1 MESKDSARFGGAA
14 APTFGGPGAALVT
27 GAGAGLG
34 RAIAVA
40 LARCGDAV
48 MVCDIDPDGGRETV
62 AVIEAAGG
70 TARFEPCNVAVPAD
84 AERAV
89 AACLDAFGRLDR
101 AVNNAGIEGARAAVA
116 DYGVDEW
123 RRVID
128 INLGGVF
135 FCLRAEIPAM
145 LAGGGGAIVNIGST
159 ASLGGVAGMPAYTA
173 AKHGLLGLTRAA
185 ALDYADR
192 GIRINAVCPGSFR
205 TAMSERLF
213 GDALDT
219 SMVAT
224 TPMGRLGGLDEI
236 AAAVLFLLSDAA
248 SFVTGAA
255 LPVEG
260 GKRAR

>member
-1 MESKDSARFGGAA
+1 MSAGIEQRSIMSRHREAGAA
-14 APTFGGPGAALVT
+14 IVVT
-27 GAGAGLG
+27 GAAGGIGGGIVERLLADGWRVIATDLSASALERLKDGAGDAALSLAALDVADSAAVDALAG
-34 RAIAVA
+34 DLKARGVAVA
-40 LARCGDAV
+40 GLVNAAGLLQDVTPFMA
-48 MVCDIDPDGGRETV
+48 MD
-62 AVIEAAGG
+62 EAAHRRIWDVNYFG
-70 TARFEPCNVAVPAD
+70 AL
-84 AERAV
+84 
-89 AACLDAFGRLDR
+89 ACTRAFG
-101 AVNNAGIEGARAAVA
+101 AA
-116 DYGVDEW
+116 
-123 RRVID
+123 I
-128 INLGGVF
+128 
-135 FCLRAEIPAM
+135 M
-145 LAGGGGAIVNIGST
+145 AGGGGAIVNIGST

>member
-89 AACLDAFGRLDR
+89 AALFAQEVMTVEEAARRL
-101 AVNNAGIEGARAAVA
+101 VKQPKTVTNQLTTI
-116 DYGVDEW
+116 Y
-123 RRVID
+123 
-128 INLGGVF
+128 
-135 FCLRAEIPAM
+135 
-145 LAGGGGAIVNIGST
+145 
-159 ASLGGVAGMPAYTA
+159 
-173 AKHGLLGLTRAA
+173 AKLESYFGLTPDVGTKREF
-185 ALDYADR
+185 LR
-192 GIRINAVCPGSFR
+192 RELGIWFGEDGS
-205 TAMSERLF
+205 
-213 GDALDT
+213 
-219 SMVAT
+219 
-224 TPMGRLGGLDEI
+224 
-236 AAAVLFLLSDAA
+236 
-248 SFVTGAA
+248 
-255 LPVEG
+255 
-260 GKRAR
+260 